1 MKTKLL
7 AVAFAGL
14 LLIAI
19 GCSVEESEQ
28 GISGSV
34 FVSLADTS
42 GAAIER
48 ATIWVDGQNTSR
60 LTPAVV
66 SGLSTGSHVITVVRP
81 DVFDAA
87 DTVVIA
93 FQDTAHLA
101 LTTTFK
107 PLGPVELVSAP
118 DSTTLVLNNFPSGT
132 TPPTVLYVGIGT
144 YLASMYL
151 PGHATDLPAQ
161 WTLTVTQNDTV
172 HIPANF
178 TALETGSEV
187 ERLAPA
193 FDLPSDYRTA
203 QDTTR
208 YRLQDYRGKVLLLTF
223 FYSDCA
229 PCAAEMP
236 YIQNVYEDPQYA
248 GKIEFFG
255 VDPQDPYFV
264 FSQFRIIRHPELG
277 LTFPLLF
284 ALQQGV
290 KEAYNVIPF
299 PTNIF
304 IDQTGRVRF
313 REAGVDEELI
323 RNRIET
329 MLAEAGD

>member
-1 MKTKLL
+1 MIPKLL
-7 AVAFAGL
+7 ALALTAL

-19 GCSVEESEQ
+19 GCSIEESDQ
-28 GISGSV
+28 GVSGSV
-34 FVSLADTS
+34 YVSLADTS
-42 GAAIER
+42 GVPIVRAA
-48 ATIWVDGQNTSR
+48 IWVDGLATSR
-60 LTPAVV
+60 FTPAVV
-66 SGLSTGSHVITVVRP
+66 SGLSTGRHVIMVLRP
-81 DVFDAA
+81 DVYDTA
-87 DTVVIA
+87 DTVEIA
-93 FQDTAHLA
+93 FQDTAQLT

-118 DSTTLVLNNFPSGT
+118 DSTVLLLNSFPSGT
-132 TPPTVLYVGIGT
+132 TPPTVLYVGIGS
-144 YLASMYL
+144 YIASMYL
-151 PGHATDLPAQ
+151 PDHATDLPAQ

-178 TALETGSEV
+178 AALETGSEV
-187 ERLAPA
+187 GRLAPVFTLA
-193 FDLPSDYRTA
+193 DDLDSA
-203 QDTTR
+203 I

-255 VDPQDPYFV
+255 IDPQDPYFI

-277 LTFPLLF
+277 LTFPLLY

-290 KEAYNVIPF
+290 REAYGVIPF

-313 REAGVDEELI
+313 REGGVDEDLL